1 MSGSVIFFIMG
12 YTGNKKPK
20 LLFGSVS
27 IADNTSFEFDNEI
40 NIEKI
45 MAITDIH
52 TNNVRRK
59 KSLAYMAYFLTKSS
73 CIMIADDGNIR
84 DIDKIEKANPILF
97 NNAVSNMYLLS
108 DSMTVSIH
116 ASKFKM
122 AEVEANALESI
133 MLLCQHAV

>member
-1 MSGSVIFFIMG
+1 
-12 YTGNKKPK
+12 
-20 LLFGSVS
+20 
-27 IADNTSFEFDNEI
+27 
-40 NIEKI
+40 

-73 CIMIADDGNIR
+73 CIMIADDGHIR

-108 DSMTVSIH
+108 DAMTVSIH
-116 ASKFKM
+116 ATKFKM

-133 MLLCQHAV
+133 ILLCHHAA